1 LTNSWKDSVVD
12 RFLGLDLG
20 GTNIKVA
27 VIEKSG
33 NAWKVIKEEDVPTE
47 ADKGPAHVVS
57 RLAEIAANKQK
68 EFSNL
73 SGVGV
78 AVPGLF
84 NADGTI
90 ELFPNLP
97 GAWRGFQALEP
108 IRKATNLPTA
118 IINDARSFTLGEAIM
133 GAALGKR
140 TVACFVMG
148 TGVGGGVVID
158 GKIHLGASGAAG
170 EIAHQIIKFD
180 GPMCGC
186 GAQGCAEPLTNSS
199 AIAKL
204 AGTKTAEEAYKN
216 AVAGDEKALAAFKE
230 VAYWIAITLTNIMVV
245 LAPDTIVIGGG
256 VAQSGDILLNEIRSA
271 MHTRAH
277 LYPTSDI
284 NIVPATLG
292 FYAGS
297 IGAALYG
304 AITAGAQL
312 SLISTT

>member
-1 LTNSWKDSVVD
+1 VT

-33 NAWKVIKEEDVPTE
+33 DSWKVIKEEDVPTE

-97 GAWRGFQALEP
+97 GAWCGFQALEP

-186 GAQGCAEPLTNSS
+186 GAQGCAEPLTNS
-199 AIAKL
+199 AAVAKL

-256 VAQSGDILLNEIRSA
+256 VAQSGDILLKEIRTA
-271 MHTRAH
+271 MHERAH
-277 LYPTSDI
+277 LYPASDI

>member
-1 LTNSWKDSVVD
+1 VT

-180 GPMCGC
+180 GPICGC
-186 GAQGCAEPLTNSS
+186 GAQGCAEPLTNSA

-216 AVAGDEKALAAFKE
+216 ALAGDEKAIAAFKE

>member
-1 LTNSWKDSVVD
+1 MD

-33 NAWKVIKEEDVPTE
+33 DSWKVIKEEDVPTE

-180 GPMCGC
+180 GPICGC
-186 GAQGCAEPLTNSS
+186 GAQGCAEPLTNS
-199 AIAKL
+199 AAVAKL

-256 VAQSGDILLNEIRSA
+256 VAQSGDIFLKEIRTA
-271 MHTRAH
+271 MQERAY
-277 LYPTSDI
+277 LYPASDI

>member
-1 LTNSWKDSVVD
+1 MNSWKDSVVT

-27 VIEKSG
+27 VIEKDG
-33 NAWKVIKEEDVPTE
+33 QTWKVINEEDVPTE

-57 RLAEIAANKQK
+57 RLAEIAAKKQK
-68 EFSNL
+68 EFTGL

-84 NADGTI
+84 NSDGTI

-108 IRKATNLPTA
+108 VRSATNLPTA
-118 IINDARSFTLGEAIM
+118 IINDARAFTLGEAIM

-180 GPMCGC
+180 GPICGC
-186 GAQGCAEPLTNSS
+186 GAQGCAEPLTNSA

-216 AVAGDEKALAAFKE
+216 ALAGDEKAIAAFKE

>member
-1 LTNSWKDSVVD
+1 MSK
-12 RFLGLDLG
+12 FLGLDLG

-27 VIEKSG
+27 VIEKADNS
-33 NAWKVIKEEDVPTE
+33 WKVIHEEDVPTQAE
-47 ADKGPAHVVS
+47 KGPAHVVS
-57 RLAEIAANKQK
+57 RLAEIAAKKQV
-68 EFSNL
+68 EFSEL
-73 SGVGV
+73 SGVGI

-97 GAWRGFQALEP
+97 GDWPGFQALEP
-108 IRKATNLPTA
+108 IRSATNLPTA
-118 IINDARSFTLGEAIM
+118 IINDARAFTLGEAIM
-133 GAALGKR
+133 GAALGKKV
-140 TVACFVMG
+140 VACLVIG

-158 GKIHLGASGAAG
+158 GKIQLGSNGAAG

-180 GPMCGC
+180 GPICGC
-186 GAQGCAEPLTNSS
+186 GARGCAEPLTNSA
-199 AIAKL
+199 AIATL
-204 AGTKTAEEAYKN
+204 AGTKTAEEAYKK
-216 AVAGDEKALAAFKE
+216 ALLGDEKALAAFKE

-245 LAPDTIVIGGG
+245 LAPDTIIIGGG
-256 VAQSGDILLNEIRSA
+256 VAQSGDILLKEIRTA
-271 MHTRAH
+271 MHERAH
-277 LYPTSDI
+277 LYKVSDI
-284 NIVPATLG
+284 NVVPASLG

>member
-1 LTNSWKDSVVD
+1 MNSWKDSVVT

-27 VIEKSG
+27 VIEKDG
-33 NAWKVIKEEDVPTE
+33 QTWKVINEEDVPTE

-57 RLAEIAANKQK
+57 RLAEIAAKKQK
-68 EFSNL
+68 EFSGL

-84 NADGTI
+84 NSDGTI

-108 IRKATNLPTA
+108 VRSATNLPTA
-118 IINDARSFTLGEAIM
+118 IINDARAFTLGEAIM

-180 GPMCGC
+180 GPLCGC
-186 GAQGCAEPLTNSS
+186 GAQGCAEPLTNSA

-216 AVAGDEKALAAFKE
+216 ALAGDEKAIAAFKE

-256 VAQSGDILLNEIRSA
+256 VAQSGEILLNEIRTA

>member
-1 LTNSWKDSVVD
+1 MSK
-12 RFLGLDLG
+12 FLGLDLG

-27 VIEKSG
+27 VIEK
-33 NAWKVIKEEDVPTE
+33 NKETWRVIKEENVSTE
-47 ADKGPAHVVS
+47 AEKGPAHVVAI
-57 RLAEIAANKQK
+57 LAELASRNKG
-68 EFSNL
+68 EFPDL

-90 ELFPNLP
+90 ELFPNLI
-97 GAWRGFQALEP
+97 GKWRGFQALEP
-108 IRKATNLPTA
+108 IRSATNLPTA
-118 IINDARSFTLGEAIM
+118 IINDARAFTLAEAIM

-140 TVACFVMG
+140 TVACFVIG

-158 GKIHLGASGAAG
+158 GKIHLGANGAAG
-170 EIAHQIIKFD
+170 EIAHQIVKFD
-180 GPMCGC
+180 GPICGC
-186 GAQGCAEPLTNSS
+186 GAQGCAETLTNSF

-204 AGTKTAEEAYKN
+204 AGTKTAEEAYKK
-216 AVAGDEKALAAFKE
+216 ALAGDERAIAAFKE

-256 VAQSGDILLNEIRSA
+256 VAQAGEILLDEIRAA
-271 MHTRAH
+271 MKKRAH
-277 LYPTSDI
+277 LYPESFI

-297 IGAALYG
+297 VGAALYG

-312 SLISTT
+312 SFISTT

>member
-1 LTNSWKDSVVD
+1 VD

-33 NAWKVIKEEDVPTE
+33 DSWKVIKEEDVPTE

-180 GPMCGC
+180 GPICGC
-186 GAQGCAEPLTNSS
+186 GAQGCAEPLTNS
-199 AIAKL
+199 AAVAKL

-256 VAQSGDILLNEIRSA
+256 VAQSGDILLKEIRTA
-271 MHTRAH
+271 MHERAH
-277 LYPTSDI
+277 LYPASDI

>member
-1 LTNSWKDSVVD
+1 MSK
-12 RFLGLDLG
+12 FLGLDLG

-33 NAWKVIKEEDVPTE
+33 TTWKVIKEEDVPTE
-47 ADKGPAHVVS
+47 ADKGPAHVVA
-57 RLAEIAANKQK
+57 RLAELAAKNQK
-68 EFSNL
+68 EFSDL

-90 ELFPNLP
+90 ELFPNLIGP
-97 GAWRGFQALEP
+97 WRGFQALEP
-108 IRKATNLPTA
+108 IRSATKLPTA
-118 IINDARSFTLGEAIM
+118 IINDARAFTLGEAIM

-180 GPMCGC
+180 GPICGC
-186 GAQGCAEPLTNSS
+186 GAQGCAEPLTNST

-216 AVAGDEKALAAFKE
+216 ALAGDEKAIAAFKE

-256 VAQSGDILLNEIRSA
+256 VAQSGEILLNEIKTA
-271 MHTRAH
+271 MDKRAH
-277 LYPTSDI
+277 LYPASDI

>member
-1 LTNSWKDSVVD
+1 VT

-33 NAWKVIKEEDVPTE
+33 DSWKVIKEEDVPTE

-57 RLAEIAANKQK
+57 KLAEIAANKQK

-186 GAQGCAEPLTNSS
+186 GAQGCAEPLTNS
-199 AIAKL
+199 AAVAKL

-256 VAQSGDILLNEIRSA
+256 VAQSGDILLKEIRTA
-271 MHTRAH
+271 MHERAH
-277 LYPTSDI
+277 LYPASDI

>member
-1 LTNSWKDSVVD
+1 MD

-33 NAWKVIKEEDVPTE
+33 DSWKVIKEEDVPTE

-256 VAQSGDILLNEIRSA
+256 VAQSGDILLNEIRTA
-271 MHTRAH
+271 MHERAH

>member
-1 LTNSWKDSVVD
+1 VT

-33 NAWKVIKEEDVPTE
+33 DSWKVIKEEDVPTE

-180 GPMCGC
+180 GPICGC
-186 GAQGCAEPLTNSS
+186 GAQGCAEPLTNS
-199 AIAKL
+199 AAVAKL

-256 VAQSGDILLNEIRSA
+256 VAQSGDILLKEIRTA
-271 MHTRAH
+271 MHERAH
-277 LYPTSDI
+277 LYPASDI

>member
-1 LTNSWKDSVVD
+1 VT

-33 NAWKVIKEEDVPTE
+33 DSWKVIKEEDVPTE

-148 TGVGGGVVID
+148 TCVGGGVVID

-180 GPMCGC
+180 GPICGC
-186 GAQGCAEPLTNSS
+186 GAQGCAEPLTNS
-199 AIAKL
+199 AAVAKL

-256 VAQSGDILLNEIRSA
+256 VAQSGDILLKEIRTA
-271 MHTRAH
+271 MHERAH
-277 LYPTSDI
+277 LYPASDI

>member
-1 LTNSWKDSVVD
+1 MD

-33 NAWKVIKEEDVPTE
+33 DSWKVIKEEDVPTE

-148 TGVGGGVVID
+148 TGVGGGVVLD

-180 GPMCGC
+180 GPICGC
-186 GAQGCAEPLTNSS
+186 GAQGCAEPLTNS
-199 AIAKL
+199 AAVAKL

-256 VAQSGDILLNEIRSA
+256 VAQSGDILLKEIRTA
-271 MHTRAH
+271 MHERAH
-277 LYPTSDI
+277 LYPASDI

>member
-1 LTNSWKDSVVD
+1 VT

-27 VIEKSG
+27 VIEKDG
-33 NAWKVIKEEDVPTE
+33 QTWKVIKEEDVPTE

-180 GPMCGC
+180 GPLCGC

>member
-1 LTNSWKDSVVD
+1 MT

-33 NAWKVIKEEDVPTE
+33 DSWKVIKEEDVPTE

-186 GAQGCAEPLTNSS
+186 GAQGCAEPLTNS
-199 AIAKL
+199 AAVAKL

-256 VAQSGDILLNEIRSA
+256 VAQSGDILLKEIRTA
-271 MHTRAH
+271 MHERAH
-277 LYPTSDI
+277 LYPASDI

>member
-1 LTNSWKDSVVD
+1 MD

-33 NAWKVIKEEDVPTE
+33 DSWKVIKEEDVPTE

-57 RLAEIAANKQK
+57 RLADIAANKQK

-180 GPMCGC
+180 GPICGC
-186 GAQGCAEPLTNSS
+186 GAQGCAEPLTNSA

-256 VAQSGDILLNEIRSA
+256 VAQSGDILLKEIRTA
-271 MHTRAH
+271 MQERAY
-277 LYPTSDI
+277 LYPASDI

>member
-1 LTNSWKDSVVD
+1 MD

-33 NAWKVIKEEDVPTE
+33 DSWKVIKEEDVPTE

-245 LAPDTIVIGGG
+245 LSPDTIVIGGG
-256 VAQSGDILLNEIRSA
+256 VAQSGDILLNEIRTA
-271 MHTRAH
+271 MHERAH
-277 LYPTSDI
+277 LYPASDI

>member
-1 LTNSWKDSVVD
+1 MT

-33 NAWKVIKEEDVPTE
+33 DSWKVIKEEDVPTE

-186 GAQGCAEPLTNSS
+186 GAQGCAEPLTNS
-199 AIAKL
+199 AAVAKL

-256 VAQSGDILLNEIRSA
+256 VAQSGDILLKEIRTA
-271 MHTRAH
+271 MHERAH
-277 LYPTSDI
+277 LYPASNI

>member
-1 LTNSWKDSVVD
+1 VT

-33 NAWKVIKEEDVPTE
+33 DSWKVIKEEDVPTE

-73 SGVGV
+73 SGVGA

-180 GPMCGC
+180 GPICGC
-186 GAQGCAEPLTNSS
+186 GAQGCAEPLTNS
-199 AIAKL
+199 AAVAKL

-256 VAQSGDILLNEIRSA
+256 VAQSGDILLKEIRTA
-271 MHTRAH
+271 MHERAH
-277 LYPTSDI
+277 LYPASDI

>member
-1 LTNSWKDSVVD
+1 MD

-33 NAWKVIKEEDVPTE
+33 NSWKVIKEEDVPTE

-180 GPMCGC
+180 GPICGC
-186 GAQGCAEPLTNSS
+186 GAQGCAEPLTNS
-199 AIAKL
+199 AAVAKL

-256 VAQSGDILLNEIRSA
+256 VAQSGDILLKEIRTA
-271 MHTRAH
+271 MQERAY
-277 LYPTSDI
+277 LYPASDI

>member
-1 LTNSWKDSVVD
+1 VD

-33 NAWKVIKEEDVPTE
+33 DSWKVIKEEDVPTE

-186 GAQGCAEPLTNSS
+186 GAQGCAEPLTNS
-199 AIAKL
+199 AAVAKL

-256 VAQSGDILLNEIRSA
+256 VAQSGDFLLKEIRTA
-271 MHTRAH
+271 MHERAH
-277 LYPTSDI
+277 LYPASDI

>member
-1 LTNSWKDSVVD
+1 VT

-33 NAWKVIKEEDVPTE
+33 DSWKVIKEEDVPTE

-186 GAQGCAEPLTNSS
+186 GAQGCAEPLTNS
-199 AIAKL
+199 AAVAKL

-256 VAQSGDILLNEIRSA
+256 VAQSGDILLKEIRTA
-271 MHTRAH
+271 MHERAH
-277 LYPTSDI
+277 LYPASNI

>member
-1 LTNSWKDSVVD
+1 VT

-84 NADGTI
+84 NSDGTI

-256 VAQSGDILLNEIRSA
+256 VAQSGDILLKEIRTA
-271 MHTRAH
+271 MHERAY
-277 LYPTSDI
+277 LYPVSDI
-284 NIVPATLG
+284 NIVPASLG

>member
-1 LTNSWKDSVVD
+1 VT

-33 NAWKVIKEEDVPTE
+33 DTWKVIKEEDVPTE

-57 RLAEIAANKQK
+57 RLAEIAAKKQQ

-186 GAQGCAEPLTNSS
+186 GAKGCAEPLTNSS

-256 VAQSGDILLNEIRSA
+256 VAQSGDILLKEIRTA
-271 MHTRAH
+271 MHERAH
-277 LYPTSDI
+277 LYPASDI